1 MRTKKLILSLVLI
14 TLSTSL
20 SSCVVGKKIDFNP
33 STSSDSREVEIVST
47 LSGHIKEE
55 KVFTFGMKEES
66 EYVTT
71 QPGEF
76 NLTVEYD
83 FEGTVFEKDR
93 EINGSLSFTNVTA
106 SLTCSEALCSKR
118 DGSNKSLIT
127 LNPFSEMEP
136 IVTHEPSY
144 TFTGTLLAGRSCQ
157 LNTPVNSDDILSVSG
172 KGYMTEDV
180 SDILSSSSSATR
192 VQENEFSSHIEVTN
206 AISLLLFF
214 IYDEGSYTNTST
226 SFKDTFIDTY
236 KMDDV
241 DISISDRFAYDILSE
256 NSKTTQNIVMVT
268 EE

>member
-33 STSSDSREVEIVST
+33 STSSDSHEVEIVSS

-71 QPGEF
+71 QPGQF

-83 FEGTVFEKDR
+83 FTGTVFEKDR

-106 SLTCSEALCSKR
+106 SLTCSEALCRKES
-118 DGSNKSLIT
+118 GSDASIIT
-127 LNPFSEMEP
+127 LNPFSEHDS
-136 IVTHEPSY
+136 IITNEPSY

-157 LNTPVNSDDILSVSG
+157 LNTPVNTDDILSVSG
-172 KGYMTEDV
+172 KGYMNEDV
-180 SDILSSSSSATR
+180 STGGGEPTR
-192 VQENEFSSHIEVTN
+192 TQEKEFSSNIEVTN